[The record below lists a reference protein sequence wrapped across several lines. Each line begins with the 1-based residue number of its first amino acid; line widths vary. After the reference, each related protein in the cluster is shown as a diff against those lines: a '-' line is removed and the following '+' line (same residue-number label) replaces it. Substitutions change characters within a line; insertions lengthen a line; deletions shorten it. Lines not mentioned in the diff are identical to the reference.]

1 MLYIQRFKIK
11 FPTDASTEFLF
22 DNFVSGNFLTEKK
35 NLQTVKNRYLS
46 LPGMLCG
53 KAKIS
58 YMFIGRE
65 WLILVV
71 YVSVLKF
78 LIPPQNQLR
87 PTGRPSVRL
96 LTLSLSSPHARTSE
110 LIFNWRTMSFS
121 IGRLQRNLRENTF
134 FSRTTG
140 PISTKFV
147 TKHFW
152 KVGIQFYSSKGPCW
166 FPMRDTNEIAKKHW
180 RNLEIFF

>member
-46 LPGMLCG
+46 LLGMLCG

-65 WLILVV
+65 CLILVV
-71 YVSVLKF
+71 YVSLLKISYSTTEPAPSDRPAVCPTVNF
-78 LIPPQNQLR
+78 IIFISSCKNQ
-87 PTGRPSVRL
+87 
-96 LTLSLSSPHARTSE
+96 
-110 LIFNWRTMSFS
+110 
-121 IGRLQRNLRENTF
+121 
-134 FSRTTG
+134 
-140 PISTKFV
+140 
-147 TKHFW
+147 
-152 KVGIQFYSSKGPCW
+152 
-166 FPMRDTNEIAKKHW
+166 
-180 RNLEIFF
+180 